1 MVGAGTVGASC
12 AWFLQRRGAQVT
24 LIDSQLPGQAT
35 SFGNAGCISK
45 TSVFPFSQPGVI
57 RKLPGWLLDP
67 HGPVRIR
74 WSQLPWVAPWLYR
87 FWRAGS
93 VRRVEEIVAALVAL
107 MEHTVRDF
115 DDILAGTASEALRQ
129 ARGMVLL
136 YDRPGDFRADA
147 WKYRE
152 RDRLG
157 LSWRPLPREEL
168 AELEPC
174 IRLGDGVALFEPL
187 WQHVTDPGGLTR
199 RFADAA
205 VERGAS
211 WVQDRV
217 RAVALRP
224 SGVTVTIGGG
234 QVLEAERL
242 VLATGVWSN
251 QLLGQFGLRAPLLA
265 KRGYHTMFA
274 DPAIAVSRPVMSASR
289 HVLLTPMTSGLR
301 VSGTAEFARLD
312 ARPDYARARA
322 LVASARHFAPGL
334 GGSGISEWMGQR
346 PMLPD
351 SLPVLGPV
359 PRHPQILCA
368 FGHGHYGL
376 TQGPTTG
383 RIIASL
389 AFDEDPGIDLAPF
402 AITRF

>member
-1 MVGAGTVGASC
+1 VSTGLAERAGQNEAGHAAGNAARHVTGPRCIVVGAGTVGASC

-24 LIDSQLPGQAT
+24 LIDSQGPGQAT

-45 TSVFPFSQPGVI
+45 TSVFPFSYPGVI

-67 HGPVRIR
+67 NGPVRIR
-74 WSQLPWVAPWLYR
+74 WSQLPRVAPWLYR

-93 VRRVEEIVAALVAL
+93 TRRVGEIVAAQVAL
-107 MEHTVRDF
+107 MEHAVRDF
-115 DDILAGTASEALRQ
+115 DDILAGTGSENLRL

-136 YDRPGDFRADA
+136 YDRASDFQSDA

-157 LSWRPLPREEL
+157 LAWQPLSREEL
-168 AELEPC
+168 AGMEPC

-205 VERGAS
+205 IERGAT

-217 RAVALRP
+217 RAVAVLP
-224 SGVTVTIGGG
+224 SGVAVTTDSG

-251 QLLGQFGLRAPLLA
+251 QLLGQVGLRAAAA

-274 DPAIAVSRPVMSASR
+274 RPDIAVCCARRCRPSR
-289 HVLLTPMTSGLR
+289 HV
-301 VSGTAEFARLD
+301 
-312 ARPDYARARA
+312 
-322 LVASARHFAPGL
+322 
-334 GGSGISEWMGQR
+334 
-346 PMLPD
+346 
-351 SLPVLGPV
+351 
-359 PRHPQILCA
+359 C
-368 FGHGHYGL
+368 
-376 TQGPTTG
+376 
-383 RIIASL
+383 
-389 AFDEDPGIDLAPF
+389 
-402 AITRF
+402 